1 MFDVG
6 FSELVLVFIV
16 ALLVIGPE
24 RLPRVARA
32 AGLWLGRL
40 RNFVQTVKEDID
52 KELAAEDLKRQ
63 LRESKDLAE
72 VRKILDEA
80 DGVGRQAKATLEKEQ
95 DYLVKA
101 VKPES
106 EKASP
111 ADAETKTEPETPG
124 ASAPAEEEAET
135 GSQKPAAAP
144 SHDAAPGAQHTN
156 DEAPAAEPAP
166 RKAGTDPHTP
176 DESVNERN
184 R

>member
-32 AGLWLGRL
+32 AGLWLGKMRS
-40 RNFVQTVKEDID
+40 FVQTVKDDID
-52 KELAAEDLKRQ
+52 QELAAEDLKRQ

-72 VRKILDEA
+72 VRQILDEA
-80 DGVGRQAKATLEKEQ
+80 DGVGRKAKATLDKEH

-101 VKPES
+101 VEPEPEQTPAEQPVAES
-106 EKASP
+106 EPPGEKVP
-111 ADAETKTEPETPG
+111 ADAG
-124 ASAPAEEEAET
+124 EAEAH
-135 GSQKPAAAP
+135 SEEPAAP
-144 SHDAAPGAQHTN
+144 SS
-156 DEAPAAEPAP
+156 
-166 RKAGTDPHTP
+166 GTDPQSP
-176 DESVNERN
+176 DESVNERI